1 MFHNGKWG
9 SICNDGYTVYY
20 GKVICRMLGFSTRYA
35 FVSYGYSFPKASHV
49 SKNYFFPFPAE
60 IIAPLIVVMESNT
73 LLCLWMSLTSS
84 WFEEF
89 FSP

>member
-1 MFHNGKWG
+1 
-9 SICNDGYTVYY
+9 
-20 GKVICRMLGFSTRYA
+20 MLGFSTRYA

-49 SKNYFFPFPAE
+49 SKNNFFPAE
-60 IIAPLIVVMESNT
+60 IIAPLVVVMESNT

-84 WFEEF
+84 WFEEL